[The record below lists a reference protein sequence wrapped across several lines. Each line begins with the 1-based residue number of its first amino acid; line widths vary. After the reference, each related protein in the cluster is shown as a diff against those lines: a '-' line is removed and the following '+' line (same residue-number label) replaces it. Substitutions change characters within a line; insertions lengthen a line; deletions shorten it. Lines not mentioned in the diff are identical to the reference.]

1 MAQAVEALR
10 YFAPSPALARY
21 VNLLFLWTGSGDA
34 YADRMPAIEGQIA
47 IRLRGEGQF
56 RFADGR
62 VVIPAPMALI
72 GPLSGSIHMSVGA
85 NFRSIG
91 AGLTALGWQALAGL
105 PAMLACDTILDL
117 AAIWGDGPAGAAY
130 DRLVNQ
136 ADDGRAVAL
145 LDAWLMDRL
154 ARSAMRV
161 DLRGAVVDRW
171 LANDPTLSI
180 AALGT
185 ALDLSPR
192 QVARLTLATHGVS
205 PKLLAMKHRALR
217 AATRLATG
225 SPRWIGEAA
234 FGYADHSHMIRDFHR
249 FIGTTPRSFLDRA
262 VSRHVFEE
270 PERVGASLSRARFY
284 DEPEPR

>member
-1 MAQAVEALR
+1 VPGPAEALR
-10 YFAPSPALARY
+10 YFAPSPALARH
-21 VNLLFLWTGSGDA
+21 VNLLFLWTGNGEA
-34 YADRMPAIEGQIA
+34 HADRMPAIEGQIA
-47 IRLRGEGQF
+47 IRLRGDGRF
-56 RFADGR
+56 RFNDGR

-85 NFRSIG
+85 NFRSMG

-117 AAIWGDGPAGAAY
+117 AAIWGDGPARVAH

-136 ADDGRAVAL
+136 VDDDRAVAT
-145 LDAWLMDRL
+145 LDALLVDRL
-154 ARSAMRV
+154 VNPSMRV
-161 DLRGAVVDRW
+161 DPRGAVVDRW
-171 LANDPTLSI
+171 LAADPTLSI
-180 AALGT
+180 AALGS

-192 QVARLTLATHGVS
+192 QVARLTATTHGVS

-217 AATRLATG
+217 AATGLATG

-234 FGYADHSHMIRDFHR
+234 FGYADQSHMTRDFHR
-249 FIGTTPRSFLDRA
+249 FIGATPRVFLDRA

-284 DEPEPR
+284 DGPGPR